1 MDEGYKFIRI
11 IGYLGLL
18 PFVAGAIVSTNL
30 ISIPS
35 NISEFI
41 KLFSIHYASVILS
54 FMGGVLWGFE
64 ISDPKSVSRKMIILI
79 LIPPLWA
86 AFAYFLPLRGFILA
100 LGFIII
106 YQLDFIIAKKKKS
119 PYWWLRLRSPLTS
132 FAVIFLAIIAFDE

>member
-1 MDEGYKFIRI
+1 MDENYKFIRT
-11 IGYLGLL
+11 IGYLGLI
-18 PFVAGAIVSTNL
+18 PFAAGAMISTGL

-41 KLFSIHYASVILS
+41 KLFSVHYASVILS

-64 ISDPKSVSRKMIILI
+64 MSDPKSVSRKMILLI

-106 YQLDFIIAKKKKS
+106 YKLDFIIAKTKKS
-119 PYWWLRLRSPLTS
+119 PYWWLKLRSPLTS
-132 FAVIFLAIIAFDE
+132 FAVLCLVIIAFNE

>member
-1 MDEGYKFIRI
+1 MDENYKFIRT

-18 PFVAGAIVSTNL
+18 PFVAGAIISINL
-30 ISIPS
+30 VSIPS

-41 KLFSIHYASVILS
+41 KLFSVHYASVILS

-64 ISDPKSVSRKMIILI
+64 IYDSKSVSRKMIILI

-106 YQLDFIIAKKKKS
+106 YQLDFIIAKTKKS
-119 PYWWLRLRSPLTS
+119 PSWWLRLRSPLTS
-132 FAVIFLAIIAFDE
+132 FAVILLVIIAYNE